1 MAAKSAS
8 DDGPQLIDRGRWEGE
23 VVGST
28 SYTFEWGT
36 YAFDARIRA
45 FADGEGY
52 VEVVAPGEP
61 PLCAREIVTDA
72 LDGGPAD
79 AAIGALL
86 AREWGIDIEEVP
98 A

>member
-8 DDGPQLIDRGRWEGE
+8 GDAPELIDRGRGDGE

-36 YAFDARIRA
+36 HVFDARIRA
-45 FADGEGY
+45 FDDGEGY
-52 VEVVAPGEP
+52 VEVEAPSEP

>member
-1 MAAKSAS
+1 MTAKSAS
-8 DDGPQLIDRGRWEGE
+8 GDAPELIDRGRWDGD

-36 YAFDARIRA
+36 HAFDARIRA
-45 FADGEGY
+45 FDDGEGY

-72 LDGGPAD
+72 LDGGAAD

-86 AREWGIDIEEVP
+86 AREWGIETEVP
-98 A
+98 P

>member
-1 MAAKSAS
+1 MTAKSAS
-8 DDGPQLIDRGRWEGE
+8 GDAPELIDRGRWDGE

-36 YAFDARIRA
+36 YSFDARIRC
-45 FADGEGY
+45 FADGAGH
-52 VEVVAPGEP
+52 VEVDAPGEP

-72 LDGGPAD
+72 LNGAPAD

-86 AREWGIDIEEVP
+86 AREWGIDVDGVTL
-98 A
+98 